1 MRRTKDSFPAADF
14 HKLSVWNLH
23 PGGSMRLKDKIAIV
37 VGAGQ
42 SPGEGMGNGR
52 ATVLRFAQEGAKVL
66 AVDNNLASAEETA
79 AIARQDARE
88 RASGARQD
96 ARQSGGEVVAFEA
109 DVAKETSLAAMVE
122 AARQRFGRIDVLHY
136 NVGVSIAGG
145 DAPLD
150 QITEAAFDRIAT
162 INLRGAIMACK
173 HVLPVMRAQRSG
185 VITMISS
192 VAAWEQYP
200 NVVYKATKAGMIAFT
215 QQVAIQNAEFGVR
228 ANVILPGLMDTP
240 MAVDTRARATGK
252 SRAEVA
258 AGRDARVPLRHKMGT
273 AWDVANAALFLAS
286 DEAGFITGVALP
298 VDGGALVHIN

>member
-1 MRRTKDSFPAADF
+1 LPNV
-14 HKLSVWNLH
+14 HKLWAAIIAVED
-23 PGGSMRLKDKIAIV
+23 SMRLRNKIAIV

-42 SPGEGMGNGR
+42 SPGEGIGNGR

-66 AVDNNLASAEETA
+66 AVDNNLASAEETVA
-79 AIARQDARE
+79 M
-88 RASGARQD
+88 
-96 ARQSGGEVVAFEA
+96 ARQSGGDCVAFEA
-109 DVAKETSLAAMVE
+109 DVTKEATLVAMVE
-122 AARQRFGRIDVLHY
+122 AARQRWGRVDVLHY

-145 DAPLD
+145 DAPLAE
-150 QITEAAFDRIAT
+150 ITEAAFDRIAT

-185 VITMISS
+185 VIITISS

-200 NVVYKATKAGMIAFT
+200 NVAYKATKAAMIAFT
-215 QQVAIQNAEFGVR
+215 QQIAIQNAEFGVR

-240 MAVDTRARATGK
+240 MAVDTRARVSGK
-252 SRAEVA
+252 NRAEVA
-258 AGRDARVPLRHKMGT
+258 ASRDARVPLRHKMGT

-286 DEAGFITGVALP
+286 DEANFITGVALP